1 MLQTVGTKCLAIFN
15 CNIKKDQSGLKVT
28 YCALG
33 IQVSWWKNQRRIH
46 GKTTTWDES
55 YIF

>member
-1 MLQTVGTKCLAIFN
+1 MVGTKCLAIFN

-46 GKTTTWDES
+46 GKTIIWDES